1 MSITISLPT
10 PGVPGFAGSLVGRVA
25 DGVRRTLVLP
35 VTVFQAIEGVA
46 QLPQVVVA
54 LDKIVLLE
62 AALDKLANLQDEL
75 ENLGN
80 LQDELAAIA
89 GFRTILEDLV
99 DPVQQLAAST
109 GSMPEL
115 AVSARSLP
123 KLTEQVSGVQEVVE
137 RIDARIDEVAP
148 SLVQIAAFGSSL
160 NSEIEELGDALGPLS
175 RIAAHMPGSKKKD

>member
-1 MSITISLPT
+1 MSLTIRLPT
-10 PGVPGFAGSLVGRVA
+10 PAFGLPRIGRV
-25 DGVRRTLVLP
+25 VRGAIAFPLTLM
-35 VTVFQAIEGVA
+35 QAVEGVA
-46 QLPQVVVA
+46 QLPDVVRA

-62 AALDKLANLQDEL
+62 SALDKLANLQDEL

-89 GFRTILEDLV
+89 GFRTILEELV
-99 DPVQQLAAST
+99 DPVHQLAAST

-123 KLTEQVSGVQEVVE
+123 QLTEQVRGVQGIVE

-148 SLVQIAAFGSSL
+148 SLVQIAAFGSTL

-175 RIAAHMPGSKKKD
+175 RIAARMPGSGKKKD